1 MTLVAREQDAAA
13 RTAWRA
19 AWAALTPERYVF
31 LDETATPTTLTPTM
45 ARAPRGQRAV
55 GRVPRGHRPQ
65 VSWLPSLT
73 RQGSGSSLVV
83 NGPVDREVFD
93 SFVTGTSVPALRPEW
108 VLVLHWPQGGK
119 AVLDQEILL
128 SWTQAVASAS
138 MARSTSP

>member
-1 MTLVAREQDAAA
+1 MRRREDIGRCRWGHTGIGEAPLASPEPDP
-13 RTAWRA
+13 
-19 AWAALTPERYVF
+19 ALSG
-31 LDETATPTTLTPTM
+31 AM
-45 ARAPRGQRAV
+45 V
-55 GRVPRGHRPQ
+55 GRVTCSRRPQ
-65 VSWLPSLT
+65 ISWLPSLT

-93 SFVTGTSVPALRPEW
+93 SFVTGTSVPALRPEQ

-119 AVLDQEILL
+119 AVLYQAILL